1 VNRTSVPNC
10 AQEKGS
16 QSISACEAGASVWHV
31 PRRST
36 LTLTAFPAGRR
47 ARAASVPSAAAVA
60 ALVSLLALSG
70 CAVPFSERRVAA
82 SAESRRLVA
91 QALEPV
97 VEPRPTLTERAED
110 PIRVRAVIPTP
121 ESGEVSVSAAG
132 VPFGAL
138 LANLARDHQYN
149 VLFME
154 GVQVNRPVTVH
165 LRDLSAEAAM
175 RRLALAAGF
184 ALVVDR
190 VGRTVTVTDT
200 ASYTFRLPLHVMQ
213 RLVAQY
219 TVGGSPTV
227 QGGGSAASIAGG
239 AGGGMPGGSAAG
251 ASGQQGSTG
260 LQAQFTVTGRF
271 QTDAAGL
278 GQFLRDLAG
287 SNAEVHVMHEMGF
300 VTVRSNGAA
309 LARVS
314 QFLNR
319 FSAVAM
325 RRVDIEASIVEV
337 TLTDE
342 FRYGIDWTRVLS
354 GSTTGS
360 VSLLGTNAITT
371 PGFNPALS
379 ANVTRGSISV
389 VLRALQQFTT
399 VRVISQPRVL
409 AMNNTPS
416 VIFDGQQ
423 LPYVPNIASTIVA
436 GAGGGTTTTS
446 AAAAFAVDGVTL
458 SLQPDILSD
467 SEVQLTIV
475 PVLNRVQEFQTFDI
489 GGGARVTAPVQRT
502 NQSLMQVVAQSG
514 STLILG
520 GIRSSVGDETRGGV
534 PGLMDV
540 PVLGDVINRRNQR
553 TVARE
558 VVLLLRATV
567 IPGGAYDALF
577 SESL

>member
-1 VNRTSVPNC
+1 MPDRLKHTVSVLLIAVAMPVLQAGC
-10 AQEKGS
+10 AHSFS
-16 QSISACEAGASVWHV
+16 Q
-31 PRRST
+31 
-36 LTLTAFPAGRR
+36 RR
-47 ARAASVPSAAAVA
+47 ADAA
-60 ALVSLLALSG
+60 
-70 CAVPFSERRVAA
+70 E
-82 SAESRRLVA
+82 ESRRLVVE
-91 QALEPV
+91 ALEPRADM
-97 VEPRPTLTERAED
+97 RPALTERPD
-110 PIRVRAVIPTP
+110 VPIRVRAVVATP
-121 ESGEVSVSAAG
+121 ESGDVSVAASG
-132 VPFGAL
+132 VPFGSL
-138 LANLARDHQYN
+138 LANLAREHQYS

-154 GVQVNRPVTVH
+154 GVQVNRPVTVD
-165 LRDLSAEAAM
+165 LRDLTAEAAM

-190 VGRTVTVTDT
+190 TGRTVTVTDV

-219 TVGGSPTV
+219 SVGGSPTV
-227 QGGGSAASIAGG
+227 QGGGNAASVSGGTAASAGGFAAAGPGAAAQGAPSAA
-239 AGGGMPGGSAAG
+239 
-251 ASGQQGSTG
+251 TG
-260 LQAQFTVTGRF
+260 LQAQFTVSGRF

-287 SNAEVHVMHEMGF
+287 ANAEVHVMPEMGYI
-300 VTVRSNGAA
+300 TVRSNGAA
-309 LARVS
+309 LGRVS

-354 GSTTGS
+354 GSTAGS
-360 VSLLGTNAITT
+360 VSLLGAGAVVV
-371 PGFNPALS
+371 PGLSPAAT

-389 VLRALQQFTT
+389 VLRALQQYTN

-423 LPYVPNIASTIVA
+423 LPYVPNVASTIVA

-467 SEVQLTIV
+467 NEVQLTIV
-475 PVLNRVQEFQTFDI
+475 PVLNRVQEFQTFEI
-489 GGGARVTAPVQRT
+489 GAGSRVTAPVQRT

-514 STLILG
+514 NTLILG
-520 GIRSSVGDETRGGV
+520 GIRSSVGDETRAGV
-534 PGLMDV
+534 PGLVDV
-540 PVLGDVINRRNQR
+540 PVAGDALGRRNQR

>member
-1 VNRTSVPNC
+1 MSADMEDALPKHDRT
-10 AQEKGS
+10 
-16 QSISACEAGASVWHV
+16 QS
-31 PRRST
+31 
-36 LTLTAFPAGRR
+36 R
-47 ARAASVPSAAAVA
+47 ATRVVA
-60 ALVSLLALSG
+60 ALSIAVLLSG
-70 CAVPFSERRVAA
+70 CANSFPQRRADAA
-82 SAESRRLVA
+82 AESRRMVSA
-91 QALEPV
+91 ALEPREEIRAV
-97 VEPRPTLTERAED
+97 LTERAED
-110 PIRVRAVIPTP
+110 PIRVRAVVSTP
-121 ESGEVSVSAAG
+121 ESGEVSVAAAG

-138 LANLARDHQYN
+138 LTNVARDHQYS

-154 GVQVNRPVTVH
+154 GVQVNRPVTVD
-165 LRDLSAEAAM
+165 LRDLTPEAAM

-190 VGRTVTVTDT
+190 TSRTVTVTDV

-219 TVGGSPTV
+219 SVGGSPTV
-227 QGGGSAASIAGG
+227 QGGGSASSIAGG
-239 AGGGMPGGSAAG
+239 AAGAGGGFGGGLPGGAPQGGAAAG
-251 ASGQQGSTG
+251 PGV
-260 LQAQFTVTGRF
+260 QAQFTVTGRF
-271 QTDAAGL
+271 QTDAGGL
-278 GQFLRDLAG
+278 AQFLRDLAG
-287 SNAEVHVMHEMGF
+287 ANAEVQVMQEMGF
-300 VTVRSNGAA
+300 ITVRSNGAA

-354 GSTTGS
+354 GTTTGS
-360 VSLLGTNAITT
+360 VSLLGTSAITV
-371 PGFNPALS
+371 PGFSPAAS

-389 VLRALQQFTT
+389 VLRALQQYTN

-423 LPYVPNIASTIVA
+423 LPYVPNVASTIVA
-436 GAGGGTTTTS
+436 GAAGGTTTTS

-467 SEVQLTIV
+467 TEVQLTIV
-475 PVLNRVQEFQTFDI
+475 PVLNRVQEFQTFEI
-489 GGGARVTAPVQRT
+489 GAGSRVTAPVQRT

-514 STLILG
+514 NTLIFG
-520 GIRSSVGDETRGGV
+520 GIRSSVGDDTRAGL
-534 PGLMDV
+534 PGLVDI
-540 PVLGDVINRRNQR
+540 PVAGDALSRRNQR

-577 SESL
+577 SEAL

>member
-1 VNRTSVPNC
+1 MKSTVRSGLQMHDRTMRNG
-10 AQEKGS
+10 AL
-16 QSISACEAGASVWHV
+16 AGA
-31 PRRST
+31 
-36 LTLTAFPAGRR
+36 
-47 ARAASVPSAAAVA
+47 
-60 ALVSLLALSG
+60 ALLMALLLSG
-70 CAVPFSERRVAA
+70 CANSFSQRRADAA
-82 SAESRRLVA
+82 GESRRLVA
-91 QALEPV
+91 QALEASSDVRPV
-97 VEPRPTLTERAED
+97 LTERAEE
-110 PIRVRAVIPTP
+110 PIRVRAVVATP
-121 ESGEVSVSAAG
+121 ESGDVSVAASG

-138 LANLARDHQYN
+138 LTNLARDHQYS

-154 GVQVNRPVTVH
+154 GVQVNRPVTVN

-190 VGRTVTVTDT
+190 TGRTVTVTDV

-219 TVGGSPTV
+219 SVGGSPTV
-227 QGGGSAASIAGG
+227 QGGGSAASISGG
-239 AGGGMPGGSAAG
+239 AGGVGGGAQPGAAQGASSAA
-251 ASGQQGSTG
+251 SG

-278 GQFLRDLAG
+278 AQFLRELAG
-287 SNAEVHVMHEMGF
+287 ANAEVQVMHEMGF
-300 VTVRSNGAA
+300 ITVRSNGAA

-354 GSTTGS
+354 GSTSGS
-360 VSLLGTNAITT
+360 VSLLGTSAITT
-371 PGFNPALS
+371 PGFSPAAS

-389 VLRALQQFTT
+389 VLRALQQYTN

-423 LPYVPNIASTIVA
+423 LPYVPTVASTIVA

-467 SEVQLTIV
+467 NEVQLTIV
-475 PVLNRVQEFQTFDI
+475 PVLNRVQEFQTFEV
-489 GGGARVTAPVQRT
+489 GTGSRVTAPVQRT
-502 NQSLMQVVAQSG
+502 NQSLMQVVALSG
-514 STLILG
+514 NTLILG
-520 GIRSSVGDETRGGV
+520 GIRSSVGDETRAGV
-534 PGLMDV
+534 PGLVDI
-540 PVLGDVINRRNQR
+540 PVAGDVLNRRNQR

-577 SESL
+577 SEAL

>member
-1 VNRTSVPNC
+1 M
-10 AQEKGS
+10 Q
-16 QSISACEAGASVWHV
+16 
-31 PRRST
+31 
-36 LTLTAFPAGRR
+36 
-47 ARAASVPSAAAVA
+47 VPSARSPLPARIALAMAVCV
-60 ALVSLLALSG
+60 ALTA
-70 CAVPFSERRVAA
+70 CATPFSERRAAA
-82 SAESRRLVA
+82 SVESNRLVA
-91 QALEPV
+91 EAMA
-97 VEPRPTLTERAED
+97 PRPDPRPVLVERPDE
-110 PIRVRAVIPTP
+110 PIRVRAVVASP
-121 ESGEVSVSAAG
+121 ESGEVSVSASG
-132 VPFGAL
+132 VPFGSL
-138 LANLARDHQYN
+138 LTHLARDHQYS

-165 LRDLSAEAAM
+165 LHDLNAEAAM
-175 RRLALAAGF
+175 RRLAQAAGF

-190 VGRTVTVTDT
+190 VGRTVTVSDV
-200 ASYTFRLPLHVMQ
+200 ASYTYRLPLHVMQ

-219 TVGGSPTV
+219 SVGGSPTV

-239 AGGGMPGGSAAG
+239 AGGGAAASGMSMGAGAAAG
-251 ASGQQGSTG
+251 GAQAGTTG

-278 GQFLRDLAG
+278 GQFLRELAG
-287 SNAEVHVMHEMGF
+287 ANADVQVMHEMGF
-300 VTVRSNGAA
+300 ITVRSNGAA

-360 VSLLGTNAITT
+360 VSVLGTSAIAA

-389 VLRALQQFTT
+389 VLSALQQFTN

-423 LPYVPNIASTIVA
+423 LPYVPNVASTIVA

-475 PVLNRVQEFQTFDI
+475 PVLNRVQEFQTFEI
-489 GGGARVTAPVQRT
+489 GAGSRVTAPVQRT

-514 STLILG
+514 NTLILG
-520 GIRSSVGDETRGGV
+520 GIRSSVGDDTRGGI
-534 PGLMDV
+534 PGVMDV
-540 PVLGDVINRRNQR
+540 PVVGDVLNRRSQR

-567 IPGGAYDALF
+567 IPGGTYDALF
-577 SESL
+577 SEAL

>member
-1 VNRTSVPNC
+1 MKSTVRNGLQMHDRTMRN
-10 AQEKGS
+10 
-16 QSISACEAGASVWHV
+16 GA
-31 PRRST
+31 
-36 LTLTAFPAGRR
+36 L
-47 ARAASVPSAAAVA
+47 AVA
-60 ALVSLLALSG
+60 ALLMASLLSG
-70 CAVPFSERRVAA
+70 CANSFSQRRADAA
-82 SAESRRLVA
+82 GESRRLVA
-91 QALEPV
+91 QALEASTDVRPV
-97 VEPRPTLTERAED
+97 LTERAEE
-110 PIRVRAVIPTP
+110 PIRVRAVVATP
-121 ESGEVSVSAAG
+121 ESGDVSVAASG

-138 LANLARDHQYN
+138 LTNLARDHQYS

-154 GVQVNRPVTVH
+154 GVQVNRLVTVN

-190 VGRTVTVTDT
+190 TGRTVTVTDV

-219 TVGGSPTV
+219 SVGGSPTV
-227 QGGGSAASIAGG
+227 QGGGSAASISGG
-239 AGGGMPGGSAAG
+239 AGGVGGGAQPGAAQGASSAA
-251 ASGQQGSTG
+251 SG

-278 GQFLRDLAG
+278 AQFLRELAG
-287 SNAEVHVMHEMGF
+287 ANAEVQVMHEMGF
-300 VTVRSNGAA
+300 ITVRSNGAA

-354 GSTTGS
+354 GSTSGS
-360 VSLLGTNAITT
+360 VSLLGTSAITT
-371 PGFNPALS
+371 PAFSPAVS

-389 VLRALQQFTT
+389 VLRALQQYTN

-423 LPYVPNIASTIVA
+423 LPYVPTVASTIVA

-467 SEVQLTIV
+467 NEVQLTIV
-475 PVLNRVQEFQTFDI
+475 PVLNRVQEFQTFEV
-489 GGGARVTAPVQRT
+489 GTGSRVTAPVQRT
-502 NQSLMQVVAQSG
+502 NQSLMQVVALSG
-514 STLILG
+514 NTLILG
-520 GIRSSVGDETRGGV
+520 GIRSSVGDETRAGV
-534 PGLMDV
+534 PGLVDI
-540 PVLGDVINRRNQR
+540 PVAGDVLNRRNQR

-577 SESL
+577 SEAL

>member
-1 VNRTSVPNC
+1 MSY
-10 AQEKGS
+10 
-16 QSISACEAGASVWHV
+16 
-31 PRRST
+31 PRRMHD
-36 LTLTAFPAGRR
+36 LKANGPMR
-47 ARAASVPSAAAVA
+47 ALA
-60 ALVSLLALSG
+60 ALAVVSLLAG
-70 CAVPFSERRVAA
+70 CASPFPQLRAEA
-82 SAESRRLVA
+82 SAESRRMVTA
-91 QALEPV
+91 ALEPQSEAREV
-97 VEPRPTLTERAED
+97 LTERPED
-110 PIRVRAVIPTP
+110 PIRVRAVVATP
-121 ESGEVSVSAAG
+121 ESGDVSVAASG

-138 LANLARDHQYN
+138 LSNVARDHQYS

-154 GVQVNRPVTVH
+154 GVQVNRPVTVD
-165 LRDLSAEAAM
+165 LRDLTPEAAM

-184 ALVVDR
+184 ALVIDR
-190 VGRTVTVTDT
+190 TSRTVTVADT

-213 RLVAQY
+213 RLSAQY
-219 TVGGSPTV
+219 SVGGSPTV
-227 QGGGSAASIAGG
+227 QGGGSASSVAGG
-239 AGGGMPGGSAAG
+239 AASGFGGG
-251 ASGQQGSTG
+251 ASGAAAQGASPSSSG
-260 LQAQFTVTGRF
+260 VLAQFTVTGRF

-278 GQFLRDLAG
+278 AQFLRDLAG
-287 SNAEVHVMHEMGF
+287 ANAEVQVMPEMGF
-300 VTVRSNGAA
+300 ITVRSNGAA
-309 LARVS
+309 LGRVS

-354 GSTTGS
+354 GTSTGT
-360 VSLLGTNAITT
+360 VSLLGASAISV
-371 PGFNPALS
+371 PGFSPAAS

-389 VLRALQQFTT
+389 VLRALQQYTN

-423 LPYVPNIASTIVA
+423 IPYVPTVASTIVA
-436 GAGGGTTTTS
+436 GAAGGTTTTS

-467 SEVQLTIV
+467 TEVQLTIV
-475 PVLNRVQEFQTFDI
+475 PVLNRVQEFQTFEI
-489 GGGARVTAPVQRT
+489 GAGSRVTAPVQRT
-502 NQSLMQVVAQSG
+502 NQSLMQVVARSG
-514 STLILG
+514 NTLIFG
-520 GIRSSVGDETRGGV
+520 GIRSSVGDETRAGV
-534 PGLMDV
+534 PGLVDT
-540 PVLGDVINRRNQR
+540 PVAGDILSRRNQR

-577 SESL
+577 SEAL

>member
-1 VNRTSVPNC
+1 MLALAVLPALAGC
-10 AQEKGS
+10 ANTYS
-16 QSISACEAGASVWHV
+16 Q
-31 PRRST
+31 
-36 LTLTAFPAGRR
+36 RR
-47 ARAASVPSAAAVA
+47 ADAAD
-60 ALVSLLALSG
+60 
-70 CAVPFSERRVAA
+70 
-82 SAESRRLVA
+82 ESRRLLA
-91 QALEPV
+91 EV
-97 VEPRPTLTERAED
+97 VQTRSDPMPSLTERSD
-110 PIRVRAVIPTP
+110 VPIRVRAIVASP
-121 ESGEVSVSAAG
+121 ESGDVSVAASS

-138 LANLARDHQYN
+138 LANLARDHQYS

-154 GVQVNRPVTVH
+154 GVQVNRLVTVD

-190 VGRTVTVTDT
+190 TGRTVTVAEV
-200 ASYTFRLPLHVMQ
+200 ASYTYRLPLHVMQ
-213 RLVAQY
+213 RLAAQY
-219 TVGGSPTV
+219 SVGGSPTV
-227 QGGGSAASIAGG
+227 QGGGSAASISGSGPG
-239 AGGGMPGGSAAG
+239 AASSA
-251 ASGQQGSTG
+251 TG
-260 LQAQFTVTGRF
+260 LQAQFTVSGRF
-271 QTDAAGL
+271 QTDGAGL

-287 SNAEVHVMHEMGF
+287 ANAEVHVMQEMGYI
-300 VTVRSNGAA
+300 TVRSNGAA
-309 LARVS
+309 LGRVS

-360 VSLLGTNAITT
+360 ISILGTSAITV
-371 PGFNPALS
+371 PGFSPAAS

-389 VLRALQQFTT
+389 VLRALQQYTN

-423 LPYVPNIASTIVA
+423 LPYVPNVASTIVA
-436 GAGGGTTTTS
+436 GAGGGSTTTS

-467 SEVQLTIV
+467 SEVHLTIV
-475 PVLNRVQEFQTFDI
+475 PVLNRVQEFQTFEI
-489 GGGARVTAPVQRT
+489 GAGSRVTAPVQRT

-514 STLILG
+514 NTLILG
-520 GIRSSVGDETRGGV
+520 GIRSAVGDETRAGV
-534 PGLMDV
+534 PGVVDM
-540 PVLGDVINRRNQR
+540 PVAGDVLSRRNQR

-567 IPGGAYDALF
+567 IPGGTYDALF
-577 SESL
+577 SEAL

>member
-1 VNRTSVPNC
+1 MQLPNVRSPVP
-10 AQEKGS
+10 A
-16 QSISACEAGASVWHV
+16 H
-31 PRRST
+31 
-36 LTLTAFPAGRR
+36 LTLAMAACVALTA
-47 ARAASVPSAAAVA
+47 
-60 ALVSLLALSG
+60 
-70 CAVPFSERRVAA
+70 CAVPFSERRAA
-82 SAESRRLVA
+82 AAEESNRLVGE
-91 QALEPV
+91 ALA
-97 VEPRPTLTERAED
+97 PRPDPRPVLVERPDE
-110 PIRVRAVIPTP
+110 PIRVRAVVASP
-121 ESGEVSVSAAG
+121 ESGEVSVSASG
-132 VPFGAL
+132 VPFGSL
-138 LANLARDHQYN
+138 LTNLARDHQYS

-165 LRDLSAEAAM
+165 LHDLSAEAAM

-190 VGRTVTVTDT
+190 VGRTVTVSDV
-200 ASYTFRLPLHVMQ
+200 ASYTYRLPLHVMQ

-219 TVGGSPTV
+219 SVGGSPTV

-239 AGGGMPGGSAAG
+239 GAAAG
-251 ASGQQGSTG
+251 MSMGAGAAVGGAPAGTTG

-278 GQFLRDLAG
+278 GQFLRELAG
-287 SNAEVHVMHEMGF
+287 ANADVQMMHEMGF
-300 VTVRSNGAA
+300 ITVRSNGAA

-360 VSLLGTNAITT
+360 ISVLGTSAITV

-389 VLRALQQFTT
+389 VLRALQQFTD

-475 PVLNRVQEFQTFDI
+475 PVLNRVQEFQTFEI
-489 GGGARVTAPVQRT
+489 GGGSRVTAPVQRT

-514 STLILG
+514 NTLILG
-520 GIRSSVGDETRGGV
+520 GIRSSVGDETRAGIPGV
-534 PGLMDV
+534 MDV
-540 PVLGDVINRRNQR
+540 PVVGDVLNRRNQR

-567 IPGGAYDALF
+567 IPGGTYDALF

>member
-1 VNRTSVPNC
+1 MKSTARGGLQMHDRTMRNG
-10 AQEKGS
+10 AL
-16 QSISACEAGASVWHV
+16 AGAA
-31 PRRST
+31 
-36 LTLTAFPAGRR
+36 LLM
-47 ARAASVPSAAAVA
+47 AS
-60 ALVSLLALSG
+60 LLSG
-70 CAVPFSERRVAA
+70 CANSFSQRRADAA
-82 SAESRRLVA
+82 GESRRLVA
-91 QALEPV
+91 QALEASTDVRPV
-97 VEPRPTLTERAED
+97 LTERAEE
-110 PIRVRAVIPTP
+110 PIRVRAVVATP
-121 ESGEVSVSAAG
+121 ESGDVSVAASG

-138 LANLARDHQYN
+138 LTNLARDHQYS

-154 GVQVNRPVTVH
+154 GVQVNRLVTVN

-190 VGRTVTVTDT
+190 TGRTVTVTDV

-219 TVGGSPTV
+219 SVGGSPTV
-227 QGGGSAASIAGG
+227 QGGGSAASISGG
-239 AGGGMPGGSAAG
+239 AGGVGGGTQPGAAQG
-251 ASGQQGSTG
+251 ASSASSG

-278 GQFLRDLAG
+278 AQFLRELAG
-287 SNAEVHVMHEMGF
+287 ANAEVQVMHEMGF
-300 VTVRSNGAA
+300 ITVRSNGAA

-354 GSTTGS
+354 GSTSGS
-360 VSLLGTNAITT
+360 VSLLGTSAITT
-371 PGFNPALS
+371 PGFSPAVS

-389 VLRALQQFTT
+389 VLRALQQYTN

-423 LPYVPNIASTIVA
+423 LPYVPTVASTIVA

-467 SEVQLTIV
+467 NEVQLTIV
-475 PVLNRVQEFQTFDI
+475 PVLNRVQEFQTFEV
-489 GGGARVTAPVQRT
+489 GTGSRVTAPVQRT
-502 NQSLMQVVAQSG
+502 NQSLMQVVALSG
-514 STLILG
+514 NTLILG
-520 GIRSSVGDETRGGV
+520 GIRSSVGDETRAGV
-534 PGLMDV
+534 PGLVDI
-540 PVLGDVINRRNQR
+540 PVAGDVLNRRNQR

-577 SESL
+577 SEAL

>member
-1 VNRTSVPNC
+1 
-10 AQEKGS
+10 
-16 QSISACEAGASVWHV
+16 
-31 PRRST
+31 
-36 LTLTAFPAGRR
+36 
-47 ARAASVPSAAAVA
+47 
-60 ALVSLLALSG
+60 
-70 CAVPFSERRVAA
+70 
-82 SAESRRLVA
+82 
-91 QALEPV
+91 
-97 VEPRPTLTERAED
+97 
-110 PIRVRAVIPTP
+110 
-121 ESGEVSVSAAG
+121 
-132 VPFGAL
+132 
-138 LANLARDHQYN
+138 
-149 VLFME
+149 
-154 GVQVNRPVTVH
+154 
-165 LRDLSAEAAM
+165 M

-190 VGRTVTVTDT
+190 TGRTVTVTDV

-219 TVGGSPTV
+219 SVGGSPTV
-227 QGGGSAASIAGG
+227 QGGGTAASVSAPG
-239 AGGGMPGGSAAG
+239 AGSPGGFGAG
-251 ASGQQGSTG
+251 ASTGTGQGTPPGSTG

-271 QTDAAGL
+271 QTDAGGL

-287 SNAEVHVMHEMGF
+287 SNAEVQVMPEMGYI
-300 VTVRSNGAA
+300 TVRSNGAA

-360 VSLLGTNAITT
+360 VSLLGASAVAA
-371 PGFNPALS
+371 PGLNPAAN

-389 VLRALQQFTT
+389 VLRALQQYTN

-423 LPYVPNIASTIVA
+423 LPYVPNVASTIVA

-475 PVLNRVQEFQTFDI
+475 PVLNRVQEFQTFDV
-489 GGGARVTAPVQRT
+489 GVGARVTAPVQRT

-514 STLILG
+514 NTLILG
-520 GIRSSVGDETRGGV
+520 GIRSSVGDETRAGV
-534 PGLMDV
+534 PGLVDV
-540 PVLGDVINRRNQR
+540 PVAGDALSRRSQR

-577 SESL
+577 SEAL

>member
-1 VNRTSVPNC
+1 MPDRTKCNGATPLVALVMASMLAGC
-10 AQEKGS
+10 ANS
-16 QSISACEAGASVWHV
+16 FSD
-31 PRRST
+31 
-36 LTLTAFPAGRR
+36 RR
-47 ARAASVPSAAAVA
+47 ADAA
-60 ALVSLLALSG
+60 G
-70 CAVPFSERRVAA
+70 
-82 SAESRRLVA
+82 ESRRLVA
-91 QALEPV
+91 EAIETRADTRPV
-97 VEPRPTLTERAED
+97 LTERPDD
-110 PIRVRAVIPTP
+110 PIRVRAVVATP
-121 ESGEVSVSAAG
+121 ESGEVSVAAAG

-138 LANLARDHQYN
+138 LTNVARDHQYS
-149 VLFME
+149 VLFMD
-154 GVQVNRPVTVH
+154 GVQVNRPVTVN
-165 LRDLSAEAAM
+165 LRDLTAEAAM

-190 VGRTVTVTDT
+190 TGRTVTVTDI

-219 TVGGSPTV
+219 SVGGSPTV
-227 QGGGSAASIAGG
+227 QGGAGAASLSGSAGAPGSTGGGSAGG
-239 AGGGMPGGSAAG
+239 AGQGTPSAA
-251 ASGQQGSTG
+251 SG

-271 QTDAAGL
+271 QTDAGGL
-278 GQFLRDLAG
+278 TQFLRDLAG
-287 SNAEVHVMHEMGF
+287 ANADVQVMQEMGF
-300 VTVRSNGAA
+300 ITVRSNGAA
-309 LARVS
+309 LGRVS

-360 VSLLGTNAITT
+360 VSLLGTSAITV
-371 PGFNPALS
+371 PGFSPAAS

-389 VLRALQQFTT
+389 VLRALQQYTN

-423 LPYVPNIASTIVA
+423 LPYVPTVASTIVA

-446 AAAAFAVDGVTL
+446 AAAAFAVDGGTL

-467 SEVQLTIV
+467 QEVQLTIV
-475 PVLNRVQEFQTFDI
+475 PVLNRVQEFQTFEI
-489 GGGARVTAPVQRT
+489 GSGTRVTAPVQRT

-514 STLILG
+514 NTLILG

-534 PGLMDV
+534 PGLIDI
-540 PVLGDVINRRNQR
+540 PVVGDALNRRNQR

-577 SESL
+577 SEAL

>member
-1 VNRTSVPNC
+1 LNWPDEGFLMNGLQMPHRTKRPGALMVIALAVLPALAGC
-10 AQEKGS
+10 ANTYS
-16 QSISACEAGASVWHV
+16 Q
-31 PRRST
+31 
-36 LTLTAFPAGRR
+36 RR
-47 ARAASVPSAAAVA
+47 ADAAD
-60 ALVSLLALSG
+60 
-70 CAVPFSERRVAA
+70 
-82 SAESRRLVA
+82 ESRRLVA
-91 QALEPV
+91 EA
-97 VEPRPTLTERAED
+97 VEPRVEAIPTLTERPD
-110 PIRVRAVIPTP
+110 VPIRVRAVVATP
-121 ESGEVSVSAAG
+121 ESGDVSVSASG
-132 VPFGAL
+132 VPFGSL
-138 LANLARDHQYN
+138 LANLARDHQYS

-154 GVQVNRPVTVH
+154 GVQVNRPVTVD
-165 LRDLSAEAAM
+165 LRDLTAEAAM

-190 VGRTVTVTDT
+190 TGRTVTVTDV
-200 ASYTFRLPLHVMQ
+200 ASYTYRLPLHVMQ

-227 QGGGSAASIAGG
+227 QGGGSAASLSGSNPGAAGGFGVGAAGG
-239 AGGGMPGGSAAG
+239 AGQGAPPGA
-251 ASGQQGSTG
+251 TG

-287 SNAEVHVMHEMGF
+287 ANAEVQVMQEMGYI
-300 VTVRSNGAA
+300 TVRSNGAA
-309 LARVS
+309 LGRVS

-354 GSTTGS
+354 GSTTGAI
-360 VSLLGTNAITT
+360 SLLGTSAITV
-371 PGFNPALS
+371 PGLGPAAS

-389 VLRALQQFTT
+389 VLRALQQYTN

-423 LPYVPNIASTIVA
+423 LPYVPNVASTIVA

-475 PVLNRVQEFQTFDI
+475 PVLNRVQEFQTFEI
-489 GGGARVTAPVQRT
+489 GAGSRVTAPVQRT

-514 STLILG
+514 NTLILG
-520 GIRSSVGDETRGGV
+520 GIRSSVGDETRAGA
-534 PGLMDV
+534 PGLVDV
-540 PVLGDVINRRNQR
+540 PVAGDVLGRRNQR

-577 SESL
+577 SEAL

>member
-1 VNRTSVPNC
+1 MIDRTKRYVAAPLLAVLVSSMLAGC
-10 AQEKGS
+10 ASSFS
-16 QSISACEAGASVWHV
+16 Q
-31 PRRST
+31 
-36 LTLTAFPAGRR
+36 RR
-47 ARAASVPSAAAVA
+47 ADAAV
-60 ALVSLLALSG
+60 
-70 CAVPFSERRVAA
+70 
-82 SAESRRLVA
+82 ESRRLVA
-91 QALEPV
+91 EALEPRDGSSGQSRDD
-97 VEPRPTLTERAED
+97 PRAVLTERPDE
-110 PIRVRAVIPTP
+110 PIRVRAVIATP
-121 ESGEVSVSAAG
+121 ESGDVSVAAAG

-138 LANLARDHQYN
+138 LTNLARDHQYS

-165 LRDLSAEAAM
+165 LRDLTAEAAM

-190 VGRTVTVTDT
+190 TGRTVTVTDI
-200 ASYTFRLPLHVMQ
+200 ASYTFRLPLHVMH
-213 RLVAQY
+213 RLTAQY
-219 TVGGSPTV
+219 SVGGSPTV
-227 QGGGSAASIAGG
+227 QGGGSAATLSGGCAGG
-239 AGGGMPGGSAAG
+239 AAGFGGGMAAG
-251 ASGQQGSTG
+251 GGQGAPSASSG

-278 GQFLRDLAG
+278 AQFLRDLAG
-287 SNAEVHVMHEMGF
+287 ANAEVQVMQEMGF
-300 VTVRSNGAA
+300 ITVRSNGAA

-354 GSTTGS
+354 GTTTGTI
-360 VSLLGTNAITT
+360 SLLGTSAISA
-371 PGFNPALS
+371 PGFSPAAS

-389 VLRALQQFTT
+389 VLRALQQYTN

-423 LPYVPNIASTIVA
+423 LPYVPSVASTIVA

-467 SEVQLTIV
+467 TEVQLTIV
-475 PVLNRVQEFQTFDI
+475 PVLNRVQEFQTFEI
-489 GGGARVTAPVQRT
+489 GAGTRVTAPVQRT

-514 STLILG
+514 NTLIFG

-534 PGLMDV
+534 PGLINV
-540 PVLGDVINRRNQR
+540 PIAGDVLSRRNQR

-567 IPGGAYDALF
+567 IPGGSYDALF
-577 SESL
+577 SEAL

>member
-1 VNRTSVPNC
+1 MPDRTKRN
-10 AQEKGS
+10 
-16 QSISACEAGASVWHV
+16 SATPVV
-31 PRRST
+31 
-36 LTLTAFPAGRR
+36 
-47 ARAASVPSAAAVA
+47 
-60 ALVSLLALSG
+60 ALVLASMLAG
-70 CAVPFSERRVAA
+70 CANSFSERRADAA
-82 SAESRRLVA
+82 GESRRLVA
-91 QALEPV
+91 EAIETRADMRPV
-97 VEPRPTLTERAED
+97 LTERPDD
-110 PIRVRAVIPTP
+110 PIRVRAVVATP
-121 ESGEVSVSAAG
+121 ESGEVSVAAAG

-138 LANLARDHQYN
+138 LTNLARDHQYS
-149 VLFME
+149 VLVMD
-154 GVQVNRPVTVH
+154 GVQVTRPVTVN
-165 LRDLSAEAAM
+165 LRDLTAEAAM

-190 VGRTVTVTDT
+190 TGRTVAVTDI

-219 TVGGSPTV
+219 SVGGSPTV
-227 QGGGSAASIAGG
+227 QGGGGAASLSGGGAGAAGG
-239 AGGGMPGGSAAG
+239 AGGGAAGGAGQGTPSAA
-251 ASGQQGSTG
+251 SG

-271 QTDAAGL
+271 QTDAGGL
-278 GQFLRDLAG
+278 TQFLRDLAG
-287 SNAEVHVMHEMGF
+287 ANAEVQVMQEMGF
-300 VTVRSNGAA
+300 ITVRSNGAA
-309 LARVS
+309 LGRVS

-354 GSTTGS
+354 GSTSGS
-360 VSLLGTNAITT
+360 VSLLGTSAITV
-371 PGFNPALS
+371 PGFSPAAS

-389 VLRALQQFTT
+389 VLSALQQYTN

-423 LPYVPNIASTIVA
+423 LPYVPTVASTIVA

-467 SEVQLTIV
+467 HEVQLTIV
-475 PVLNRVQEFQTFDI
+475 PVLNRVQEFQSFEI
-489 GGGARVTAPVQRT
+489 GSGTRVTAPVQRT

-514 STLILG
+514 NTLILG

-534 PGLMDV
+534 PGLIDI
-540 PVLGDVINRRNQR
+540 PVVGDALNRRNQR

-577 SESL
+577 SEAL

>member
-1 VNRTSVPNC
+1 MI
-10 AQEKGS
+10 GS
-16 QSISACEAGASVWHV
+16 CG
-31 PRRST
+31 
-36 LTLTAFPAGRR
+36 AGR
-47 ARAASVPSAAAVA
+47 AAAALGVLVA
-60 ALVSLLALSG
+60 MGPGLTG
-70 CAVPFSERRVAA
+70 CASTFSERRDAA
-82 SAESRRLVA
+82 GSESRRLVA
-91 QALEPV
+91 EALEPRA
-97 VEPRPTLTERAED
+97 EARPVLSERVED
-110 PIRVRAVIPTP
+110 PIRVRAVVASP
-121 ESGEVSVSAAG
+121 EAGEVSISAAA

-138 LANLARDHQYN
+138 LTNIARDHHYS

-165 LRDLSAEAAM
+165 LRDLSPEAAM
-175 RRLALAAGF
+175 RRLALTAGF

-190 VGRTVTVTDT
+190 IGRTVTVTDV

-219 TVGGSPTV
+219 SVGGSPTV
-227 QGGGSAASIAGG
+227 QGGGSATSIAGG
-239 AGGGMPGGSAAG
+239 AGGVPGAGAMPGGGVPGGAQAG
-251 ASGQQGSTG
+251 MSGV
-260 LQAQFTVTGRF
+260 QAQFTVSGRF

-278 GQFLRDLAG
+278 GQFLRELAG
-287 SNAEVHVMHEMGF
+287 SNAEVQVMQEMGF
-300 VTVRSNGAA
+300 ITVRSNGAA
-309 LARVS
+309 LARVA

-342 FRYGIDWTRVLS
+342 FRYGIDWTRVL
-354 GSTTGS
+354 TGS
-360 VSLLGTNAITT
+360 ATGTVSVLGASAAI
-371 PGFNPALS
+371 PAGSSPALA

-389 VLRALQQFTT
+389 VLRALQQFTN

-475 PVLNRVQEFQTFDI
+475 PVLNRVQEFQTFEI
-489 GGGARVTAPVQRT
+489 GSGSRVTAPVQRT

-520 GIRSSVGDETRGGV
+520 GIRSSVGDDTRAGV
-534 PGLMDV
+534 PGVIDV
-540 PVLGDVINRRNQR
+540 PVIGDALSRRSQR

-577 SESL
+577 SEAM

>member
-1 VNRTSVPNC
+1 MPKTDPMPDN
-10 AQEKGS
+10 
-16 QSISACEAGASVWHV
+16 SA
-31 PRRST
+31 RSGQA
-36 LTLTAFPAGRR
+36 LLR
-47 ARAASVPSAAAVA
+47 PSAL
-60 ALVSLLALSG
+60 ALSLLVVLSG
-70 CAVPFSERRVAA
+70 CANTFGERRVAA
-82 SAESRRLVA
+82 GEESRRLVA
-91 QALEPV
+91 EALEPRP
-97 VEPRPTLTERAED
+97 ESRPTLTERAEE
-110 PIRVRAVIPTP
+110 PIRVRAVVPTP
-121 ESGEVSVSAAG
+121 ESGDVSVSASG

-138 LANLARDHQYN
+138 LTQVASDHQYS

-165 LRDLSAEAAM
+165 LRDLTAEATM
-175 RRLALAAGF
+175 RRLALGAGF

-190 VGRTVTVTDT
+190 IGRTVTVSDT

-219 TVGGSPTV
+219 SVGGSPTV
-227 QGGGSAASIAGG
+227 QGGGSAASLAGSG
-239 AGGGMPGGSAAG
+239 GNTGGGMPGAAG
-251 ASGQQGSTG
+251 GSGGQPGANG

-287 SNAEVHVMHEMGF
+287 SNAEVQVMHEMGF
-300 VTVRSNGAA
+300 IAVRSNGAA

-354 GSTTGS
+354 GSATGS
-360 VSLLGTNAITT
+360 ISVLGTSAITV
-371 PGFNPALS
+371 PGFNPAVA

-423 LPYVPNIASTIVA
+423 LPYVPTVASTIVA

-475 PVLNRVQEFQTFDI
+475 PVLNRVQEFQTFEI
-489 GGGARVTAPVQRT
+489 GAGSRVTAPVQRT

-520 GIRSSVGDETRGGV
+520 GIRSSVGDDTRGGI
-534 PGLMDV
+534 PGVIDI
-540 PVLGDVINRRNQR
+540 PVVGDVLNRRNQR

-577 SESL
+577 SEAL

>member
-1 VNRTSVPNC
+1 MHDRTMRNG
-10 AQEKGS
+10 AL
-16 QSISACEAGASVWHV
+16 AGAA
-31 PRRST
+31 
-36 LTLTAFPAGRR
+36 LLM
-47 ARAASVPSAAAVA
+47 AS
-60 ALVSLLALSG
+60 LLSG
-70 CAVPFSERRVAA
+70 CANSFSQRRADAA
-82 SAESRRLVA
+82 GESRRLVA
-91 QALEPV
+91 QALEASTDVRPV
-97 VEPRPTLTERAED
+97 LTERAEE
-110 PIRVRAVIPTP
+110 PIRVRAVVATP
-121 ESGEVSVSAAG
+121 ESGDVSVAASG

-138 LANLARDHQYN
+138 LTNLARDHQYS

-154 GVQVNRPVTVH
+154 GVQVNRLVTVN

-190 VGRTVTVTDT
+190 TGRTVTVTDV

-219 TVGGSPTV
+219 SVGGSPTV
-227 QGGGSAASIAGG
+227 QGGGSAASISGG
-239 AGGGMPGGSAAG
+239 AGGVGGGAQPGAAQGASSAA
-251 ASGQQGSTG
+251 SG

-278 GQFLRDLAG
+278 AQFLRELAG
-287 SNAEVHVMHEMGF
+287 ANAEVQVMHEMGF
-300 VTVRSNGAA
+300 ITVRSNGAA

-354 GSTTGS
+354 GSTSGS
-360 VSLLGTNAITT
+360 VSLLGTSAITT
-371 PGFNPALS
+371 PGFSPAAS

-389 VLRALQQFTT
+389 VLRALQQYTN

-423 LPYVPNIASTIVA
+423 LPYVPTVASTIVA

-467 SEVQLTIV
+467 NEVQLTIV
-475 PVLNRVQEFQTFDI
+475 PVLNRVQEFQTFEV
-489 GGGARVTAPVQRT
+489 GTGSRVTAPVQRT
-502 NQSLMQVVAQSG
+502 NQSLMQVVALSG
-514 STLILG
+514 NTLILG
-520 GIRSSVGDETRGGV
+520 GIRSSVGDETRAGV
-534 PGLMDV
+534 PGLVDI
-540 PVLGDVINRRNQR
+540 PVAGDVLNRRNQR

-577 SESL
+577 SEAL

>member
-1 VNRTSVPNC
+1 MRNGLQMLDRTKRYVATPGV
-10 AQEKGS
+10 AL
-16 QSISACEAGASVWHV
+16 IIASM
-31 PRRST
+31 
-36 LTLTAFPAGRR
+36 
-47 ARAASVPSAAAVA
+47 
-60 ALVSLLALSG
+60 LAG
-70 CAVPFSERRVAA
+70 CANSFSQRRVDAA
-82 SAESRRLVA
+82 GESRRLVA
-91 QALEPV
+91 EAIEPA
-97 VEPRPTLTERAED
+97 EDMRPVLTERPDD
-110 PIRVRAVIPTP
+110 PIRVRAIVATP
-121 ESGEVSVSAAG
+121 ESGEVSVAAAG

-138 LANLARDHQYN
+138 LANVARDHQYS
-149 VLFME
+149 VMFME
-154 GVQVNRPVTVH
+154 GVQVNRPVTVN
-165 LRDLSAEAAM
+165 LRDLTAEAAM

-190 VGRTVTVTDT
+190 TGRTVTVTDV

-219 TVGGSPTV
+219 SVGGSPTV
-227 QGGGSAASIAGG
+227 QGGGGAASLSGGGAGAAGSIGGGAAASAGQGAPSAAS
-239 AGGGMPGGSAAG
+239 
-251 ASGQQGSTG
+251 G

-271 QTDAAGL
+271 QTDAGGL
-278 GQFLRDLAG
+278 AQFLRDLAG
-287 SNAEVHVMHEMGF
+287 ANAEVQVMQEMGF
-300 VTVRSNGAA
+300 ITVRSNGAA
-309 LARVS
+309 LGRVS

-354 GSTTGS
+354 GSTSGS
-360 VSLLGTNAITT
+360 ISLLGTSAITA
-371 PGFNPALS
+371 PGFSPALS

-389 VLRALQQFTT
+389 VLRALQQYTS

-423 LPYVPNIASTIVA
+423 LPYVPSVASTIVA

-467 SEVQLTIV
+467 QEVQLTIV

-489 GGGARVTAPVQRT
+489 GAGTRVTAPVQRT

-514 STLILG
+514 NTLILG
-520 GIRSSVGDETRGGV
+520 GIRSSVGDETRAGV
-534 PGLMDV
+534 PGLVDV
-540 PVLGDVINRRNQR
+540 PVAGEALSRRNQR

-577 SESL
+577 SEAL

>member
-1 VNRTSVPNC
+1 MPMTSL
-10 AQEKGS
+10 AMS
-16 QSISACEAGASVWHV
+16 RSMAATGA
-31 PRRST
+31 
-36 LTLTAFPAGRR
+36 LI
-47 ARAASVPSAAAVA
+47 
-60 ALVSLLALSG
+60 ALVNLSG
-70 CAVPFSERRVAA
+70 CATSFSERRSAA
-82 SAESRRLVA
+82 SAESRRLVTEA
-91 QALEPV
+91 MEPV
-97 VEPRPTLTERAED
+97 VEPRAVLTERAED
-110 PIRVRAVIPTP
+110 PIRVRAIIATP
-121 ESGEVSVSAAG
+121 ESGEVSVAAAG

-138 LANLARDHQYN
+138 LTNLAREHHYS

-154 GVQVNRPVTVH
+154 GVQVNRPVTVQ
-165 LRDLSAEAAM
+165 LRDLSPEAAM

-190 VGRTVTVTDT
+190 TGRTVTVTDL

-219 TVGGSPTV
+219 SVGGSPTV
-227 QGGGSAASIAGG
+227 QGGGSAASLAGAGAGIGGATPG
-239 AGGGMPGGSAAG
+239 AGGGT
-251 ASGQQGSTG
+251 GQQGNAG
-260 LQAQFTVTGRF
+260 VQAQFTVTGRF

-287 SNAEVHVMHEMGF
+287 SNADVQVMQEMGF
-300 VTVRSNGAA
+300 ITVRSNGTA

-354 GSTTGS
+354 GTTSGT
-360 VSLLGTNAITT
+360 VSLLGTSAITT
-371 PGFNPALS
+371 PGFSPALA

-389 VLRALQQFTT
+389 VLRALQQFTN

-423 LPYVPNIASTIVA
+423 LPYVPNVASTIIP
-436 GAGGGTTTTS
+436 GGGGGTTTTS

-475 PVLNRVQEFQTFDI
+475 PVLNRVQEFQTFEI

-514 STLILG
+514 NTLILG

-534 PGLMDV
+534 PGLIDV
-540 PVLGDVINRRNQR
+540 PVLGDALSRRNQR

>member
-1 VNRTSVPNC
+1 MKSTARGGLQMHDRTMRNG
-10 AQEKGS
+10 AL
-16 QSISACEAGASVWHV
+16 AGAA
-31 PRRST
+31 
-36 LTLTAFPAGRR
+36 LLM
-47 ARAASVPSAAAVA
+47 AS
-60 ALVSLLALSG
+60 LLSG
-70 CAVPFSERRVAA
+70 CANSFSQRRADAA
-82 SAESRRLVA
+82 GESRRLVA
-91 QALEPV
+91 QALEASSDVRPV
-97 VEPRPTLTERAED
+97 LTERAEE
-110 PIRVRAVIPTP
+110 PIRVRAVVATP
-121 ESGEVSVSAAG
+121 ESGDVSVAASG

-138 LANLARDHQYN
+138 LTNLARDHQYS

-154 GVQVNRPVTVH
+154 GVQVNRLVTVN

-190 VGRTVTVTDT
+190 TGRTVTVTDV

-219 TVGGSPTV
+219 SVGGSPTV
-227 QGGGSAASIAGG
+227 QGGGSAASISGG
-239 AGGGMPGGSAAG
+239 AGGVGGGTQPGAAQG
-251 ASGQQGSTG
+251 ASSASSG

-278 GQFLRDLAG
+278 AQFLRELAG
-287 SNAEVHVMHEMGF
+287 ANAEVQVMHEMGF
-300 VTVRSNGAA
+300 ITVRSNGAA

-354 GSTTGS
+354 GSTSGS
-360 VSLLGTNAITT
+360 VSLLGTSAITT
-371 PGFNPALS
+371 PGFSPAVS

-389 VLRALQQFTT
+389 VLRALQQYTN

-423 LPYVPNIASTIVA
+423 LPYVPTVASTIVA

-467 SEVQLTIV
+467 NEVQLTIV
-475 PVLNRVQEFQTFDI
+475 PVLNRVQEFQTFEV
-489 GGGARVTAPVQRT
+489 GTGSRVTAPVQRT
-502 NQSLMQVVAQSG
+502 NQSLMQVVALSG
-514 STLILG
+514 NTLILG
-520 GIRSSVGDETRGGV
+520 GIRSSVGDETRAGV
-534 PGLMDV
+534 PGLVDI
-540 PVLGDVINRRNQR
+540 PVAGDVLNRRNQR

-577 SESL
+577 SEAL

>member
-1 VNRTSVPNC
+1 MPARLNSTGCRMVV
-10 AQEKGS
+10 ALA
-16 QSISACEAGASVWHV
+16 IS
-31 PRRST
+31 
-36 LTLTAFPAGRR
+36 
-47 ARAASVPSAAAVA
+47 
-60 ALVSLLALSG
+60 SLLAG
-70 CAVPFSERRVAA
+70 CASTFSQRRADVAG
-82 SAESRRLVA
+82 ESRRLVA
-91 QALEPV
+91 EA
-97 VEPRPTLTERAED
+97 VEPRADPRPSLTERPD
-110 PIRVRAVIPTP
+110 VPIRVRALVATP
-121 ESGEVSVSAAG
+121 ESGDVSVAASG
-132 VPFGAL
+132 VPFGSL
-138 LANLARDHQYN
+138 LANLARDHQYS

-154 GVQVNRPVTVH
+154 GVQVNRPVTVD
-165 LRDLSAEAAM
+165 LRNLTPEAAM

-190 VGRTVTVTDT
+190 TGRTVTVTDV

-219 TVGGSPTV
+219 SVGGSPTV
-227 QGGGSAASIAGG
+227 QGGGSAASVSG
-239 AGGGMPGGSAAG
+239 AGTASPGGFAAG
-251 ASGQQGSTG
+251 PSPGAAGQGLPAGATG

-271 QTDAAGL
+271 QTDATGL

-287 SNAEVHVMHEMGF
+287 ANAEVHVMQEMGYI
-300 VTVRSNGAA
+300 TVRSNGAA
-309 LARVS
+309 LGRVS

-342 FRYGIDWTRVLS
+342 FRYGIDWSRVLS
-354 GSTTGS
+354 GSTTGT
-360 VSLLGTNAITT
+360 VSLLGAGGVAL
-371 PGFNPALS
+371 PGLNPAAS

-389 VLRALQQFTT
+389 VLRALQQYTN

-423 LPYVPNIASTIVA
+423 LPYVPNVASTIVA

-467 SEVQLTIV
+467 NEVQLTIV
-475 PVLNRVQEFQTFDI
+475 PVLNRVQEFQTFEI
-489 GGGARVTAPVQRT
+489 GAGARVTAPVQRT

-514 STLILG
+514 NTLILG
-520 GIRSSVGDETRGGV
+520 GIRSSVGDETRAGV
-534 PGLMDV
+534 PGLIDV
-540 PVLGDVINRRNQR
+540 PVAGEALSRRNQR

-577 SESL
+577 SEAL

>member
-1 VNRTSVPNC
+1 MPDRTKCN
-10 AQEKGS
+10 
-16 QSISACEAGASVWHV
+16 SATPVV
-31 PRRST
+31 
-36 LTLTAFPAGRR
+36 
-47 ARAASVPSAAAVA
+47 
-60 ALVSLLALSG
+60 ALVLASMLAG
-70 CAVPFSERRVAA
+70 CANSFSERRADAA
-82 SAESRRLVA
+82 GESRRLVA
-91 QALEPV
+91 EAIETRADMRPV
-97 VEPRPTLTERAED
+97 LTERPDD
-110 PIRVRAVIPTP
+110 PIRVRAVVATP
-121 ESGEVSVSAAG
+121 ESGEVSVAAAG

-138 LANLARDHQYN
+138 LTNLARDHQYS
-149 VLFME
+149 VLFMD
-154 GVQVNRPVTVH
+154 GVQVNRPVTVN
-165 LRDLSAEAAM
+165 LRDLTAEAAM

-190 VGRTVTVTDT
+190 TGRTVAVTDI

-219 TVGGSPTV
+219 SVGGSPTV
-227 QGGGSAASIAGG
+227 QGGGGAASLSGGGAGAAGG
-239 AGGGMPGGSAAG
+239 AGGGAAGGAGQGTPSAA
-251 ASGQQGSTG
+251 SG

-271 QTDAAGL
+271 QTDAGGL
-278 GQFLRDLAG
+278 TQFLRDLAG
-287 SNAEVHVMHEMGF
+287 ANAEVQVMQEMGF
-300 VTVRSNGAA
+300 ITVRSNGAA
-309 LARVS
+309 LGRVS

-354 GSTTGS
+354 GSTSGS
-360 VSLLGTNAITT
+360 VSLLGTSAITV
-371 PGFNPALS
+371 PGFSPAAS

-389 VLRALQQFTT
+389 VLSALQQYTN

-423 LPYVPNIASTIVA
+423 LPYVPTVASTIVA

-467 SEVQLTIV
+467 QEVQLTIV
-475 PVLNRVQEFQTFDI
+475 PVLNRVQEFQSFEI
-489 GGGARVTAPVQRT
+489 GSGTRVTAPVQRT

-514 STLILG
+514 NTLILG

-534 PGLMDV
+534 PGLIDI
-540 PVLGDVINRRNQR
+540 PVVGDALNRRNQR

-577 SESL
+577 SEAL

>member
-1 VNRTSVPNC
+1 MIDRTKRYVAAPLLAVLVSSMLAGC
-10 AQEKGS
+10 ASSFS
-16 QSISACEAGASVWHV
+16 Q
-31 PRRST
+31 
-36 LTLTAFPAGRR
+36 RR
-47 ARAASVPSAAAVA
+47 ADAAV
-60 ALVSLLALSG
+60 
-70 CAVPFSERRVAA
+70 
-82 SAESRRLVA
+82 ESRRLVA
-91 QALEPV
+91 EALEPRDGSSGQSRDD
-97 VEPRPTLTERAED
+97 PRAVLTERPDE
-110 PIRVRAVIPTP
+110 PIRVRAVIATP
-121 ESGEVSVSAAG
+121 ESGDVSVAAAG

-138 LANLARDHQYN
+138 LTNLARDHQYS

-165 LRDLSAEAAM
+165 LRDLTAEAAM

-190 VGRTVTVTDT
+190 TGRTVTVTDI
-200 ASYTFRLPLHVMQ
+200 ASYTFRLPLHVMH
-213 RLVAQY
+213 RLTAQY
-219 TVGGSPTV
+219 SVGGSPTV
-227 QGGGSAASIAGG
+227 QGGGSAATLSGGG
-239 AGGGMPGGSAAG
+239 AGGAAG
-251 ASGQQGSTG
+251 FGGGMAAGGGQGAPSASSG

-278 GQFLRDLAG
+278 AQFLRDLAG
-287 SNAEVHVMHEMGF
+287 ANAEVQVMQEMGF
-300 VTVRSNGAA
+300 ITVRSNGAA

-354 GSTTGS
+354 GTTTGTI
-360 VSLLGTNAITT
+360 SLLGTSAISA
-371 PGFNPALS
+371 PGFSPAAS

-389 VLRALQQFTT
+389 VLRALQQYTN

-423 LPYVPNIASTIVA
+423 LPYVPSVASTIVA

-467 SEVQLTIV
+467 TEVQLTIV
-475 PVLNRVQEFQTFDI
+475 PVLNRVQEFQTFEI
-489 GGGARVTAPVQRT
+489 GAGTRVTAPVQRT

-514 STLILG
+514 NTLIFG

-534 PGLMDV
+534 PGLINV
-540 PVLGDVINRRNQR
+540 PIAGDVLSRRNQR

-567 IPGGAYDALF
+567 IPGGSYDALF
-577 SESL
+577 SEAL

>member
-1 VNRTSVPNC
+1 MPDRSENTV
-10 AQEKGS
+10 
-16 QSISACEAGASVWHV
+16 
-31 PRRST
+31 ST
-36 LTLTAFPAGRR
+36 LMVVLTMSTLLAGCANSFSQRR
-47 ARAASVPSAAAVA
+47 ADAAD
-60 ALVSLLALSG
+60 
-70 CAVPFSERRVAA
+70 
-82 SAESRRLVA
+82 ESRRLVA
-91 QALEPV
+91 EATESRADV
-97 VEPRPTLTERAED
+97 RPSLTERPD
-110 PIRVRAVIPTP
+110 VPIRVRAVVATP
-121 ESGEVSVSAAG
+121 ESGDVSVAASG
-132 VPFGAL
+132 VPFGSL
-138 LANLARDHQYN
+138 LANLARDHQYS

-154 GVQVNRPVTVH
+154 GVQVNRPVTVD
-165 LRDLSAEAAM
+165 LRDLTPEAAM

-190 VGRTVTVTDT
+190 TGRTVTVTDV

-219 TVGGSPTV
+219 SVGGSPTV
-227 QGGGSAASIAGG
+227 QGGGNAASVSGGNAASAGG
-239 AGGGMPGGSAAG
+239 FASGATGSSGQGMPSAN
-251 ASGQQGSTG
+251 SG

-287 SNAEVHVMHEMGF
+287 ANAEVQVMQEMGYI
-300 VTVRSNGAA
+300 TVRSNGAA
-309 LARVS
+309 LGRVS

-354 GSTTGS
+354 GSTSGS
-360 VSLLGTNAITT
+360 VSLLGASAVAM
-371 PGFNPALS
+371 PGLAPAAS

-389 VLRALQQFTT
+389 VLRALQQYTN

-423 LPYVPNIASTIVA
+423 LPYVPNVASTIVA

-467 SEVQLTIV
+467 HEVQLTIV
-475 PVLNRVQEFQTFDI
+475 PVLNRVQEFQTFEI
-489 GGGARVTAPVQRT
+489 GAGSRVTAPVQRT

-514 STLILG
+514 NTLILG
-520 GIRSSVGDETRGGV
+520 GIRSSVGDETRAGV
-534 PGLMDV
+534 PGLVDV
-540 PVLGDVINRRNQR
+540 PVAGDALSRRNQR

-577 SESL
+577 SEAL

>member
-1 VNRTSVPNC
+1 MLDRTKRYGVTPVV
-10 AQEKGS
+10 AL
-16 QSISACEAGASVWHV
+16 IIASM
-31 PRRST
+31 
-36 LTLTAFPAGRR
+36 
-47 ARAASVPSAAAVA
+47 
-60 ALVSLLALSG
+60 LAG
-70 CAVPFSERRVAA
+70 CANSFSQRRVDAA
-82 SAESRRLVA
+82 GESRRLVA
-91 QALEPV
+91 EAI
-97 VEPRPTLTERAED
+97 EPREDMRPVLTERPDD
-110 PIRVRAVIPTP
+110 PIRVRAIVATP
-121 ESGEVSVSAAG
+121 ESGEVSIAAAG

-138 LANLARDHQYN
+138 LANVARDHQYS
-149 VLFME
+149 VMFME
-154 GVQVNRPVTVH
+154 GVQVNRPVTVN
-165 LRDLSAEAAM
+165 LRDLTAEAAM

-190 VGRTVTVTDT
+190 TGRTVTVTDV

-219 TVGGSPTV
+219 SVGGSPTV
-227 QGGGSAASIAGG
+227 QGGGAGAAGSIGGGAAASAGQGAPSAAS
-239 AGGGMPGGSAAG
+239 
-251 ASGQQGSTG
+251 G

-271 QTDAAGL
+271 QTDAGGL
-278 GQFLRDLAG
+278 AQFLRDLAG
-287 SNAEVHVMHEMGF
+287 ANAEVQVMQEMGF

-309 LARVS
+309 LGRVS

-354 GSTTGS
+354 GSTSGS
-360 VSLLGTNAITT
+360 ISLLGTSAITA
-371 PGFNPALS
+371 PGFSPALS

-389 VLRALQQFTT
+389 VLRALQQYTS

-423 LPYVPNIASTIVA
+423 LPYVPSVASTIVA

-467 SEVQLTIV
+467 QEVQLTIV

-489 GGGARVTAPVQRT
+489 GAGTRVTAPVQRT

-514 STLILG
+514 NTLILG
-520 GIRSSVGDETRGGV
+520 GIRSSVGDETRAGV
-534 PGLMDV
+534 PGLVDV
-540 PVLGDVINRRNQR
+540 PVAGDALSRRNQR

-577 SESL
+577 SEAL

>member
-1 VNRTSVPNC
+1 MKSTVRSGLQMHDRTMRNG
-10 AQEKGS
+10 AL
-16 QSISACEAGASVWHV
+16 AGA
-31 PRRST
+31 
-36 LTLTAFPAGRR
+36 
-47 ARAASVPSAAAVA
+47 
-60 ALVSLLALSG
+60 ALLMALLLSG
-70 CAVPFSERRVAA
+70 CANSFSQRRADAA
-82 SAESRRLVA
+82 GESRRLVA
-91 QALEPV
+91 QALEASSDVRPV
-97 VEPRPTLTERAED
+97 LTERAEE
-110 PIRVRAVIPTP
+110 PIRVRAVVATP
-121 ESGEVSVSAAG
+121 ESGDVSVAASG

-138 LANLARDHQYN
+138 LTNLARDHQYS

-154 GVQVNRPVTVH
+154 GVQVNRPVTVN

-190 VGRTVTVTDT
+190 TGRTVTVTDV

-219 TVGGSPTV
+219 SVGGSPTV
-227 QGGGSAASIAGG
+227 QGGGSAASISGG
-239 AGGGMPGGSAAG
+239 AGGVGGGAQPGAAQGASSAA
-251 ASGQQGSTG
+251 SG

-278 GQFLRDLAG
+278 AQFLRELAG
-287 SNAEVHVMHEMGF
+287 ANAEVQVMHEMGF
-300 VTVRSNGAA
+300 ITVRSNGAA

-354 GSTTGS
+354 GSTSGS
-360 VSLLGTNAITT
+360 VSLLGTSAITT
-371 PGFNPALS
+371 PAFSPAVS

-389 VLRALQQFTT
+389 VLRALQQYTN

-423 LPYVPNIASTIVA
+423 LPYVPTVASTIVA

-467 SEVQLTIV
+467 NEVQLTIV
-475 PVLNRVQEFQTFDI
+475 PVLNRVQEFQTFEV
-489 GGGARVTAPVQRT
+489 GTGSRVTAPVQRT
-502 NQSLMQVVAQSG
+502 NQSLMQVVALSG
-514 STLILG
+514 NTLILG
-520 GIRSSVGDETRGGV
+520 GIRSSVGDETRAGV
-534 PGLMDV
+534 PGLVDI
-540 PVLGDVINRRNQR
+540 PVAGDVLNRRNQR

-577 SESL
+577 SEAL